1 MYSQYPKPGQR
12 SKSRTAL
19 NNSEPQIEIN
29 KFGYNPA
36 LDRRIAFKY
45 LPVVDQSN
53 TQYINVNYMIVE
65 PNFETAYRC
74 DVQRIETKDKMAIK
88 NSDEIKRE
96 EEFVN
101 VETSYKKMRQ
111 IMLFK
116 KFESIFHERSNADNK
131 EQKRL
136 KKIIDKEE
144 KRKHNAQ
151 K

>member
-1 MYSQYPKPGQR
+1 
-12 SKSRTAL
+12 
-19 NNSEPQIEIN
+19 
-29 KFGYNPA
+29 
-36 LDRRIAFKY
+36 
-45 LPVVDQSN
+45 
-53 TQYINVNYMIVE
+53 MIVE

-101 VETSYKKMRQ
+101 VETSYKKLRQ

-144 KRKHNAQ
+144 KRKHNA
-151 K
+151 